1 MWVLALAGAGVA
13 HAAAG
18 QTFADRVE
26 LLDWADPERAA
37 ELVDAVPTPA
47 EARVPEDQ
55 MLEMRGMVYTDMHRD
70 QDVDATIA
78 RLDAMARQG
87 NRQAVEAEH
96 FVRAYS
102 LYERDQYS
110 AASAELSHIDV
121 ESIES
126 ATERYRVSILRGNIL
141 RTLGQA
147 EAALPYLER
156 ALDLA
161 HELHDD
167 TRTLQAMLS
176 LVRIYTN
183 TGNLDRASAQLESA
197 RSLALM
203 LGDEAALVEVE
214 GRISDVADTRGD
226 RAEER
231 RASLAALAHARRSG
245 SSKWLAQALINLGD
259 SYLKTRDFAESLK
272 YSREAQPL
280 VSKLH
285 ISGDRSILEFNEGLA
300 YIGLGSNVG
309 DSEGAIDRACA
320 ALAAL
325 GTLRARSSLYR
336 TKAWGVT
343 EQPDFINAAVALETA
358 LEPLALLAALKAIE
372 ADLGRVATYRWG
384 PRAIDLDILTYGDRR
399 IREPDLV
406 VPHARLDERA
416 FALAPL
422 AEIDPAFVAAY
433 AALPEAARAEVRRVD
448 SKTPFCELGRDA

>member
-1 MWVLALAGAGVA
+1 LA
-13 HAAAG
+13 
-18 QTFADRVE
+18 
-26 LLDWADPERAA
+26 
-37 ELVDAVPTPA
+37 
-47 EARVPEDQ
+47 
-55 MLEMRGMVYTDMHRD
+55 
-70 QDVDATIA
+70 
-78 RLDAMARQG
+78 
-87 NRQAVEAEH
+87 
-96 FVRAYS
+96 
-102 LYERDQYS
+102 
-110 AASAELSHIDV
+110 
-121 ESIES
+121 
-126 ATERYRVSILRGNIL
+126 
-141 RTLGQA
+141 
-147 EAALPYLER
+147 
-156 ALDLA
+156 
-161 HELHDD
+161 
-167 TRTLQAMLS
+167 
-176 LVRIYTN
+176 
-183 TGNLDRASAQLESA
+183 
-197 RSLALM
+197 
-203 LGDEAALVEVE
+203 
-214 GRISDVADTRGD
+214 
-226 RAEER
+226 
-231 RASLAALAHARRSG
+231 
-245 SSKWLAQALINLGD
+245 
-259 SYLKTRDFAESLK
+259 
-272 YSREAQPL
+272 
-280 VSKLH
+280 
-285 ISGDRSILEFNEGLA
+285 LA